1 MRFYHDSKL
10 RKLTCTDLAREQT
23 GMHTSQSTSLTLQQR
38 RARSRA
44 RKRGRVRK
52 AWIISIIMHGCI
64 VVVGSVLLSAQ
75 WNHTAKAPFTWKVR
89 LVEAKPVEPPE
100 QTPPQEPAP
109 KKGVMDTAPPPQP
122 LAQVNRNSERK
133 LRAVESRAAQQ
144 GPRQTESTRPEM
156 EHSTAAQSAI
166 MSRETPAPR
175 RVFSMLGKVA
185 PSFVQARSLAT
196 RSTAVDP
203 QRYRA
208 HPDVTRPQSAK
219 TTGQKTRRA
228 GIRHPSQEQQ
238 DFSVKGK
245 EVIAP
250 QADPRVFHEAPV
262 RAPEHRQ
269 EEDLGWLTTTLY
281 KKIQT
286 VKRYPRRARLQGMEG
301 RVVVRTTIKND
312 GGLADLGVEKPSGYR
327 LLDLDALETVRRAFP
342 LDLDQDISRSRV
354 IILLPIV
361 YTLKT

>member
-1 MRFYHDSKL
+1 
-10 RKLTCTDLAREQT
+10 
-23 GMHTSQSTSLTLQQR
+23 MHTSHSTSLTVQQR
-38 RARSRA
+38 RARSRV

-89 LVEAKPVEPPE
+89 IVEAKPVEPPE
-100 QTPPQEPAP
+100 QTPPPEEKPTP
-109 KKGVMDTAPPPQP
+109 KKGVVDAAPPPQP

-133 LRAVESRAAQQ
+133 LRTVESRAARQ
-144 GPRQTESTRPEM
+144 GPIQTESTHPDV
-156 EHSTAAQSAI
+156 EHSTAARSAI

-175 RVFSMLGKVA
+175 RVLSMLGKVA
-185 PSFVQARSLAT
+185 PSSVQTRSPAN
-196 RSTAVDP
+196 RSTAFEP
-203 QRYRA
+203 QRYHA
-208 HPDVTRPQSAK
+208 YPDVTRPQSAK
-219 TTGQKTRRA
+219 TTGQKTRRD
-228 GIRHPSQEQQ
+228 GVRHPSQEQQ

-245 EVIAP
+245 DVIAP

-262 RAPEHRQ
+262 RAPEPRQ

-301 RVVVRTTIKND
+301 SVVIRTTIKND
-312 GGLADLGVEKPSGYR
+312 GDLAGLVVERPSGYR

-342 LDLDQDISRSRV
+342 LNLEQDISRSRV